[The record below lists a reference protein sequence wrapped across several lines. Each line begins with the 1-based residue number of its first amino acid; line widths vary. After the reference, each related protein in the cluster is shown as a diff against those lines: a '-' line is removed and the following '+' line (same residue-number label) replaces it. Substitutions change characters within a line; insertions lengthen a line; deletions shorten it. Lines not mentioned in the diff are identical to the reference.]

1 MKITEIEIIR
11 VEVPYLERVREH
23 LRQGWRR
30 REDPTVRTCIYKVHT
45 DEGLVGYGEG
55 TEDLGGRA
63 QVYVGR
69 DPFEFLLDDR
79 AGPLQ
84 IALYDLMGKFL
95 DQPVYRLFG
104 PKQRDEVFTAY
115 WSHCYAPEIL
125 AQEAKL
131 ASENGFT
138 LHKIKARPFRDIVAQ
153 VAAMSEVAPEGYRI
167 AVDANGTFGTAADA
181 LRAARK
187 LEEYPQVWALE
198 TPIPQEQIEGYR
210 FLKSK
215 LDYPIAIHSNYPPQ
229 MTAIRNGM
237 CDYFVLEFEWA
248 GNVMKQ
254 AAIAEAAE
262 GMGLWVEN
270 GLFSGLSATFQT
282 QYSAAIPNVLMCITL
297 AFLMED
303 DLVIEP
309 LIVKEGYMK
318 VPQRPGLGVDLD
330 EDAVDRYRVG

>member
-1 MKITEIEIIR
+1 MKITNIEIIR

-30 REDPTVRTCIYKVHT
+30 REDPTVHTCIYRVHT

-55 TEDLGGRA
+55 TEDLGDRA
-63 QVYVGR
+63 QAYLGR

-79 AGPLQ
+79 TGPLQ

-95 DQPVYRLFG
+95 GLPVYRLFG

-125 AQEAKL
+125 AQEATF
-131 ASENGFT
+131 AAGNGFT

-167 AVDANGTFGTAADA
+167 AVDANGTFGTAPDA
-181 LRAARK
+181 LRAARN
-187 LEEYPQVWALE
+187 LEEYPKVWALE
-198 TPIPQEQIEGYR
+198 TPIPQDQIEGYR

-215 LDYPIAIHSNYPPQ
+215 LDYPIAIHSDRPPL
-229 MTAIRNGM
+229 MTAIRYGM
-237 CDYFVLEFEWA
+237 CDYFVLEFEGA
-248 GNVMKQ
+248 GTVVKQ
-254 AAIAEAAE
+254 AAVANAAE
-262 GMGLWVEN
+262 GMQLWVEN
-270 GLFSGLSATFQT
+270 GLHSGLSAMFQT
-282 QYSAAIPNVLMCITL
+282 QHSAAIPNVMMCITL

-303 DLVIEP
+303 DL
-309 LIVKEGYMK
+309 IVQPMAVKGGYMK
-318 VPQRPGLGVDLD
+318 VPEAPGLGVDLD
-330 EDAVDRYRVG
+330 EDAVERYRVG